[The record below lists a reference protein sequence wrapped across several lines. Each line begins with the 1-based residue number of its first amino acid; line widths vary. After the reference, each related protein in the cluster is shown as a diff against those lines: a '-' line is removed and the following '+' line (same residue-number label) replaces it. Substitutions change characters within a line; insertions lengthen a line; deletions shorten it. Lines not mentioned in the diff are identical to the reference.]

1 MTEFEYK
8 TLSIDSKET
17 EHSEKALS
25 DKLKHYGKDGW
36 ELVTCFSYPC
46 IGSPGYS
53 LIGIAQKATL
63 IFKRR
68 LCPEKGASE

>member
-8 TLSIDSKET
+8 TISIDSKET
-17 EHSEKALS
+17 DISEKSLS
-25 DKLKHYGKDGW
+25 DKLNHYGKNGW

-46 IGSPGYS
+46 IGSSGYS
-53 LIGIAQKATL
+53 LIGIAQKATF

-68 LCPEKGASE
+68 LCLEKGASE